1 MIVIVSRNFH
11 TCTLNLVLPSPP
23 LYPRASIAVAKSSA
37 RLKEDTN
44 NGISI
49 GITAFTCSTNE
60 PSPKL
65 TPLERGAFII
75 LAVSSIKVGTNLNA
89 IESIREISYTG
100 TLKYFNGFNNDSIA
114 SEISNVDV
122 VNVNKVDITIIKTN
136 LKNT

>member
-1 MIVIVSRNFH
+1 MNYQWYPGHMTKARRQMQEDLKLIDLMIELVDARVPAASRNPDIDELGTRNFH

-65 TPLERGAFII
+65 TPLER
-75 LAVSSIKVGTNLNA
+75 
-89 IESIREISYTG
+89 
-100 TLKYFNGFNNDSIA
+100 
-114 SEISNVDV
+114 
-122 VNVNKVDITIIKTN
+122 
-136 LKNT
+136 

>member
-49 GITAFTCSTNE
+49 GITAFTYE

-65 TPLERGAFII
+65 TPLERWAFII

-100 TLKYFNGFNNDSIA
+100 TFKYFNGFNNDSIA
-114 SEISNVDV
+114 SEISNGDV